1 MPTLKLALKSLGKR
15 KLTTILFIVQFTITI
30 YMLHSAVMSIKVN
43 SYQVNQINKYINVDI
58 DKTMH
63 LTIFNKAFSE
73 YFVSSF
79 LILTEYLN
87 NLPGVE
93 GFGAY
98 DLSNT
103 SFAEVE
109 NDNAFL
115 TKRKEL
121 TKGSFKEQYPSSVE
135 IIKMD
140 QGVYKL
146 AKLPIV
152 QGRSFQDSDFNTDQK
167 IIPILIGEAYS
178 QIIKLDQMITDSHT
192 GIQYKVIGF
201 VGNDSRW
208 FNDQDYIGNKLV
220 TLSDKFIAPFSYSEN
235 TMAMAILTKS
245 DSLFYT
251 LNNTEERE
259 NISMLIKNKAKEL
272 NLGIECK
279 SIREELLL
287 YKQNNKETIFTSLF
301 ICTFLGVMSLFGLI
315 TVSVSTVLAR
325 KREFGIRMVTGA
337 SKSYIRSL
345 IIKENF
351 IIIAISALLASL
363 VILTMNYLAV
373 EQAIKDG
380 EQLNTMQNTN
390 LEIIFLS
397 IIIIMVITFFSSI
410 IPIQKVN
417 SLKPV
422 EMIGGNDR

>member
-1 MPTLKLALKSLGKR
+1 MPSTKIALKSLGKR

-30 YMLHSAVMSIKVN
+30 YMLHTAVMGIKIN
-43 SYQVNQINKYINVDI
+43 SYQESQINKYLNADI

-63 LTIFNKAFSE
+63 LTIFNVTYAE
-73 YFVSSF
+73 YFRSSF
-79 LILTEYLN
+79 LALAEYIN

-93 GFGAY
+93 GFGGY
-98 DLSNT
+98 DLTNT
-103 SFAEVE
+103 FFAELE

-121 TKGSFKEQYPSSVE
+121 TKGSFKEQYPHAVE

-140 QGVYKL
+140 QGVYQL
-146 AKLPIV
+146 AKLQIV
-152 QGRSFQDSDFNTDQK
+152 QGRSFQDSDFNPDQK
-167 IIPILIGEAYS
+167 TIPILIGEAYS
-178 QIIKLDQMITDSHT
+178 QIIKLDQMITDSNT

-201 VGNDSRW
+201 IGNDSRW
-208 FNDQDYIGNKLV
+208 FNEHDYIGNKLV
-220 TLSDKFIAPFSYSEN
+220 SLSDKFVAPFSSSEN
-235 TMAMAILTKS
+235 SILEKS
-245 DSLFYT
+245 NSLFYT
-251 LNNTEERE
+251 LSNTEEQE
-259 NISMLIKNKAKEL
+259 NISMLIENKAKEL
-272 NLGIECK
+272 NLGIACK

-287 YKQNNKETIFTSLF
+287 YKQNNREIMFTHLF
-301 ICTFLGVMSLFGLI
+301 ICIFLGVMSLFGLI

-337 SKSYIRSL
+337 SKAYIRSL

-363 VILTMNYLAV
+363 AILTMNYLAV
-373 EQAIKDG
+373 KQAIKDG
-380 EQLNTMQNTN
+380 EMINPMQDSS
-390 LEIIFLS
+390 LETVLLS
-397 IIIIMVITFFSSI
+397 IIIIMGITFLSSI
-410 IPIQKVN
+410 LPVHKVN